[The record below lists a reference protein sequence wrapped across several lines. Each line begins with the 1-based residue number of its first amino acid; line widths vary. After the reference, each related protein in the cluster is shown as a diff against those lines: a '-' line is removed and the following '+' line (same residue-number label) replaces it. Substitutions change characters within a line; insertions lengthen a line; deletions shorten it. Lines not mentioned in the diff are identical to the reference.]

1 MAVQKIYYQ
10 QIANSGGSPG
20 QVLIANSTGVTWGDA
35 NNAAFLGGTIASSYV
50 TGTPWTS
57 QGYLTAISGSG
68 NTAYDS
74 SRLGG
79 TAAAS
84 FVQNTDSRTL
94 SGNINFTGA
103 NSYFSGK
110 ATFNANLV
118 INPSISVI
126 DSLGNQGTAGQVLTS
141 NGAGNVYWS
150 SVSGGG
156 GLAATNQIA
165 WTNTQSFSN
174 TITFSGP
181 LVIANTIAANGTT
194 NVGSA
199 GYVLTSGGTGANV
212 YWAAAASGG
221 GGSFSNGASI
231 AVSNLAY
238 WNTAS
243 TAAAYTY
250 YNTSTTSLDTVF
262 I

>member
-20 QVLIANSTGVTWGDA
+20 QVLVANSTGVTWGDA
-35 NNAAFLGGTIASSYV
+35 NNAAYLGGTIASSYV

-94 SGNINFTGA
+94 SGNINFTGV
-103 NSYFSGK
+103 NSYFSGI
-110 ATFNANLV
+110 TTHNANVVL
-118 INPSISVI
+118 NAGISLI
-126 DSLGNQGTAGQVLTS
+126 DSTGAQGTAGQVLTS
-141 NGAGNVYWS
+141 NGVGNVYWS
-150 SVSGGG
+150 TVTATVNV
-156 GLAATNQIA
+156 AAQYA
-165 WTNTQSFSN
+165 WTNTQTFSN
-174 TITFSGP
+174 TITHSGP
-181 LVIANTIAANGTT
+181 LIIANTIAANGTA

-199 GYVLTSGGTGANV
+199 GQVLTSGGSGANV
-212 YWAAAASGG
+212 YWSTVSGGG
-221 GGSFSNGASI
+221 GGSFTNGASV

-250 YNTSTTSLDTVF
+250 YNTTTTSLDTVF

>member
-20 QVLIANSTGVTWGDA
+20 QVLVANSTGVTWGDA
-35 NNAAFLGGTIASSYV
+35 NNASYLGGTIASSYV

-94 SGNINFTGA
+94 SGNINFTGV
-103 NSYFSGK
+103 NSYFSGI
-110 ATFNANLV
+110 TTHNANVVL
-118 INPSISVI
+118 NAGISLI
-126 DSLGNQGTAGQVLTS
+126 DSTGAQGTAGQVLTS
-141 NGAGNVYWS
+141 NGVGNVYWS
-150 SVSGGG
+150 TVSGGSG

-174 TITFSGP
+174 SITFNGALIST
-181 LVIANTIAANGTT
+181 NTFSANGG
-194 NVGSA
+194 VGSA
-199 GYVLTSGGTGANV
+199 GQVLTSGGSGANV
-212 YWAAAASGG
+212 YWSTVSGGG
-221 GGSFSNGASI
+221 GGSFTNGASI

-250 YNTSTTSLDTVF
+250 YNTTTNSLDTVF
-262 I
+262 V